1 MSSCVCKISFKS
13 VQVCGGCCKMFRG
26 LTFYGTQCM
35 YSKATGRATG
45 RPSVG
50 LASRRHDCGADSW
63 SWDSSPRSGGGPLG
77 ADGCVVAAAQHA
89 DSDLREDA
97 SERLVAR
104 RHQRPRRQLSHTRT
118 TSLPQS
124 SDPRAT
130 RPDVQLLRTRGQWR
144 FRSAAGG
151 GGTPEIV
158 ARPQI

>member
-1 MSSCVCKISFKS
+1 MCKISFKS

-124 SDPRAT
+124 SDPRDASR
-130 RPDVQLLRTRGQWR
+130 RPALENARTVAVSLCSRGR
-144 FRSAAGG
+144 
-151 GGTPEIV
+151 GTPEIV